1 MTKIPISEITN
12 EDNMIMMGRYPD
24 NFFDIGCIDPPYGL
38 GARLSDGGGRLKNTP
53 MAKLY
58 RESTQWDVL
67 PNKEFWDEF
76 FRVTKNQIVCGANYF
91 LEYLPSTR
99 GFVVWDKRQSMPTL
113 SACELIWTSYDCP
126 AKVHY
131 QLSTDNN
138 RFHPTQKPI
147 GLYSFLFN
155 RFSKQGDIIMDCF
168 LGSGSSRIAAHD
180 IGLDFY
186 GCELDPKYY
195 KSQNI
200 RYQKHIAQTKLF
212 APIQHQA
219 EQVNLF

>member
-1 MTKIPISEITN
+1 MSISIVTN
-12 EDNMIMMGRYPD
+12 EDNMQMMSRYPN
-24 NFFDIGCIDPPYGL
+24 NFFDVVCIDPPYGL
-38 GARLSDGGGRLKNTP
+38 GNRLSDGGGRLKNTP

-58 RESTQWDVL
+58 RESSQWDIL
-67 PNKEFWDEF
+67 PNKHFWEEF

-147 GLYSFLFN
+147 GLYHFLFE
-155 RFSKQGDIIMDCF
+155 RFCENGETILDCF
-168 LGSGSSRIAAHD
+168 LGSGSSRIAAYD
-180 IGLDFY
+180 LGFDFY
-186 GCELDPKYY
+186 GCEMDKDYFEAQELRFK
-195 KSQNI
+195 
-200 RYQKHIAQTKLF
+200 KHISQQRLFSPNNNEVQTQEKLF
-212 APIQHQA
+212 
-219 EQVNLF
+219 